1 MEMPKSEKIDTIS
14 PAFSGCVILFSVKC
28 LAVELIRLSNRFS
41 ISKLSLLTKPGEA
54 EERGLRTRP
63 HVSPNEKIMGT

>member
-1 MEMPKSEKIDTIS
+1 MEVAESEKIDTIS

-41 ISKLSLLTKPGEA
+41 ISKLSLLTIPDEA

-63 HVSPNEKIMGT
+63 RASPNEKIMGT

>member
-1 MEMPKSEKIDTIS
+1 MEMPESETIDTIS

-41 ISKLSLLTKPGEA
+41 ISKLSLLTKLGEV
-54 EERGLRTRP
+54 EE
-63 HVSPNEKIMGT
+63 ED

>member
-1 MEMPKSEKIDTIS
+1 MEMPESEKIDTIS

-41 ISKLSLLTKPGEA
+41 ISKLSLLIKPGEA
-54 EERGLRTRP
+54 VERGLKTRR
-63 HVSPNEKIMGT
+63 HALLRQMRK